1 MLQSGEGEDAKRV
14 VVFRE
19 FEYFDWLYHFL
30 TTHNNVDGV
39 VVSISFEIIVINQHS
54 GDPHSAKWMVL
65 KLSKTKGL

>member
-1 MLQSGEGEDAKRV
+1 MLQSGEGEDEKGV

-19 FEYFDWLYHFL
+19 FEDFEWLYHCL
-30 TTHNNVDGV
+30 TTHNNVEGV
-39 VVSISFEIIVINQHS
+39 VVSTSFEIIVINQNS